1 MTHRV
6 VITGMGAVTP
16 MGVGVDALW
25 NGLTAGRLAISPIQ
39 AIDASRLAVHF
50 AGQVLDYNAEDHFD
64 KREIRT
70 MERFTQFAVVAA
82 REAMQASGLDIA
94 QMDPFRAG
102 CIVGVGVGGLT
113 MTEHEHQSFLENG
126 VSKISARYVPMMIA
140 NMAAGEIAMKTGFK
154 GANFCTVTACASGTH
169 AIGEAFRK
177 IKHGYLDCCLC
188 GGSESTISEFCL
200 AGFQNMRALT
210 RTDDLSRA
218 SIPFDKDRSGFVL
231 GEGCGILMLESY
243 ESAKARGAH
252 IYAELGGYGAT
263 CDAYHQTSPAPDG
276 IAAARAMQDAYT
288 EAGLSA
294 EEVGYINA
302 HGTSTAMNDSSE
314 TAAIKLAFG
323 DHAAALKISSTKSM
337 IGHLLGAAGA
347 VEAIV
352 TAKTVETDTIHATL
366 GYQTPDPACDL
377 DYCGSGTVKMPV
389 TAALSNSLGFGGHNA
404 CLCLKKI
411 TDEA

>member
-16 MGVGVDALW
+16 MGVGVDTLW
-25 NGLTAGRLAISPIQ
+25 NGLTEGRLAISPIQ
-39 AIDASRLAVHF
+39 MVDASRLAVHF
-50 AGQVLDYNAEDHFD
+50 AGQALDYKAEDHFD

-82 REAMQASGLDIA
+82 REAMQTSGLNIEE
-94 QMDPFRAG
+94 MDPYRAG

-113 MTEHEHQSFLENG
+113 MTESEHQSFLENG

-140 NMAAGEIAMKTGFK
+140 NMAAGEVAMKTGFK
-154 GANFCTVTACASGTH
+154 GANFSTVTACASGAH

-210 RTDDLSRA
+210 RTEELTRA

-263 CDAYHQTSPAPDG
+263 CDAYHQTSPSPDG
-276 IAAARAMQDAYT
+276 SAAARAMQDAYN
-288 EAGLSA
+288 EAGVA
-294 EEVGYINA
+294 PEQVAYINA
-302 HGTSTAMNDSSE
+302 HGTSTSMNDASE
-314 TAAIKLAFG
+314 TAALKVAFG
-323 DHAAALKISSTKSM
+323 DHAYNLKISSTKSM

-352 TAKTVETDTIHATL
+352 TAKTVETDTIHRTL

-377 DYCGSGTVKMPV
+377 DYCGNGTVQMPV
-389 TAALSNSLGFGGHNA
+389 QAALSNSLGFGGHNA
-404 CLCLKKI
+404 CLCFKKF
-411 TDEA
+411 TDET